1 MHCLCS
7 SPEPAPYGG
16 GVSAMAHT
24 KLHDPARARIRVF
37 WAQAVYRSQLRM
49 NQKNGLTPVK
59 ANCDRLADEAE
70 CSERTV
76 RRAIGSFRALG
87 FLALDGDIP
96 RDEFGQFDRKNT
108 YSFTERFCTLV
119 RLPYPDCPSTALSP
133 AAELANGAVYVDL
146 SYKKDLQE
154 ISKENTKTH
163 GFDLPD
169 ELRQAALEFAILE
182 SGIAKLRG
190 LARQAGY
197 QLESI
202 IICARERLRTLG
214 LSRTR
219 AYRYLL
225 SLINK
230 PSDYDARAAQLASS
244 QQQAVADQPAI
255 DRFLTEY
262 DGRVFETP
270 DLRELVAVNA
280 AKRTVFH
287 RAGGKDSACP
297 FNALPHVA
305 RQRLPRC
312 PLHLQRVRRIH
323 QSLATSLPTNG
334 DRF

>member
-1 MHCLCS
+1 
-7 SPEPAPYGG
+7 
-16 GVSAMAHT
+16 MAHT